1 MRVSAGSVGPG
12 YGCTCYSSLK
22 PDQILTAMARASLVH
37 VEYQKAEPDG
47 TLIFHTWTDPKN
59 VYVTTFH
66 SAKPGK
72 VCKHGIACSAYL
84 VGPWFT
90 EGLSQIRKELEE
102 CQTVK
107 KEYCKTVTRLEKQ
120 LAQLSNTS

>member
-90 EGLSQIRKELEE
+90 EGLNQLRKEMHE
-102 CQTVK
+102 CQTVRQK
-107 KEYCKTVTRLEKQ
+107 HRKAERLVERLRTK
-120 LAQLSNTS
+120 LSDT